1 MKKQNPEN
9 QLLQLLKRVLPKATQ
24 DPNLAGQIYSAV
36 EKELVLSNRAISF
49 DKFCARLD
57 LPDLEDPT
65 IQTVQK
71 QFKTTFKGADV
82 TLKPNKKEKVLAVE
96 VAMPDGA
103 VFSGQI
109 KVGPKP
115 AEESEEQEVKLKF
128 VPFPVVL
135 PGDKELVWLLAK
147 RENLTGDEA
156 GISLAKVEE
165 EFWGSKQGQKALRDR
180 VERSFPEFISRVPA
194 GLLNAAGLRR
204 HYKTPEPLK
213 ILRSLRKG

>member
-1 MKKQNPEN
+1 MKKQNTEN

-49 DKFCARLD
+49 DKFCARID
-57 LPDLEDPT
+57 LPDLEDST
-65 IQTVQK
+65 IETVQK
-71 QFKTTFKGADV
+71 QFKTAFKGADI

-96 VAMPDGA
+96 VSMQDGA
-103 VFSGQI
+103 VFGGQI
-109 KVGPKP
+109 KVGPKA
-115 AEESEEQEVKLKF
+115 AEESEEPEVKLKF

-135 PGDKELVWLLAK
+135 PGDKELVWMLAK
-147 RENLTGDEA
+147 RENLTADEA
-156 GISLAKVEE
+156 GVALAKVEE

-194 GLLNAAGLRR
+194 GLLNVGGLRR
-204 HYKTPEPLK
+204 HYKTPEPIK
-213 ILRSLRKG
+213 ILRSLKKD

>member
-1 MKKQNPEN
+1 MKKANTEN

-24 DPNLAGQIYSAV
+24 DANLAGQIYQAV

-57 LPDLEDPT
+57 LPDLEPAT
-65 IQTVQK
+65 IETVQK

-82 TLKPNKKEKVLAVE
+82 TLKPNKKEQVLAVE
-96 VAMPDGA
+96 VALPDGTT
-103 VFSGQI
+103 FTGQL

-115 AEESEEQEVKLKF
+115 AEESDEPEVKLKF

-135 PGDKELVWLLAK
+135 PGDTELVWMLAK

-156 GISLAKVEE
+156 GIALAKVEE
-165 EFWGSKQGQKALRDR
+165 EYWGSKQGQKALRDR

-194 GLLNAAGLRR
+194 GLLNAGGLRR
-204 HYKTPEPLK
+204 HYKTPEPIK
-213 ILRSLRKG
+213 ILRGVKKS